1 MNKIQTTILSNAVQA
16 IHNYFSYVDRILV
29 LEPFTCIIRLGMLAF
44 KPIGTK
50 ICITENSIYL
60 QEPGLLQGTFR
71 WMSGDNRNDLH
82 FLKEPITKAIGEY
95 DLKNNTSIHYI
106 FKLAVRG
113 LRRLKLS
120 YNSDTN
126 SSLTSHSIDYYIKTL
141 EDALESSP
149 LPSQFIQASSSQQ
162 NHTHDVDM
170 EDHEDPEDN
179 KNTEHIQR
187 TKGSKRSRHGEK
199 ANHTNHNNHTKRP
212 TCTQHADSTALQ
224 RSFRQLWEPEQI
236 DIIHSLFLQA
246 EQNTEEKAYLE
257 AIEQILSVKIKLS
270 KEIILSGL
278 KNIKF

>member
-1 MNKIQTTILSNAVQA
+1 MNKIQSTILSNAVQA

-95 DLKNNTSIHYI
+95 DLKNNSSIHYI

-141 EDALESSP
+141 EDALESSNLP
-149 LPSQFIQASSSQQ
+149 LDSIQASSSHQ
-162 NHTHDVDM
+162 NHANSLDT
-170 EDHEDPEDN
+170 
-179 KNTEHIQR
+179 KCIKSTE
-187 TKGSKRSRHGEK
+187 
-199 ANHTNHNNHTKRP
+199 
-212 TCTQHADSTALQ
+212 HADSAALQ

-236 DIIHSLFLQA
+236 NIIHSLFLQA
-246 EQNTEEKAYLE
+246 EQNAEEKAYLE